1 MRIRYSEEIEFNLP
15 NEYDESKR
23 LHCVESLLREHSE
36 LFEYTENHDTRYDS
50 NINRV
55 LDLLA
60 YYLITANKHNPD
72 GTLLRNNLYIMTEYK
87 KRERRKELHL
97 DNWKVDF

>member
-1 MRIRYSEEIEFNLP
+1 MRVRYNEQIEFELP

-23 LHCVESLLREHSE
+23 LHCVKTLLKEHDD
-36 LFEYTENHDTRYDS
+36 LFQYTKNQDTKHDS
-50 NINRV
+50 NIHRV

-72 GTLLRNNLYIMTEYK
+72 GSLLRNNLYIMTEYK
-87 KRERRKELHL
+87 QRERKKELHL